1 MATGLLTPEWPAFL
15 SLVSAAFLPFWP
27 MIHMRFDDEHHPIW
41 GKIDRVLPWLP
52 GAFIGLALLFDII
65 AHLTFNTGHQRVIAR
80 IDADMSI
87 FSRLAVSLTG
97 WTSWALLLML
107 GLGLH
112 LAVTATVLDEGGD
125 IAGDSHRMH
134 DGVLILFGIF
144 WIMLLFALFPS
155 DPFPSVEGFVVPE
168 EVPFPPSLWNVMLMA
183 PTILLAGW
191 LIGFGILHL
200 ADVTCPARWPETIS
214 RPHPGTGWFV
224 AMPIVAILFGFT
236 MDDLNTMSD
245 GMAMSDLILDSTH
258 GTRTAFMLAFAI
270 TLILGSCALQAAAVS
285 AYRTRIGSD
294 RWKGLTATVSHSL
307 VWILFGGWCL
317 LAGLPGV
324 DASWGAIALLAK
336 LATPLIMIGAVG
348 MLLPLIGFDE
358 RPRAEVWG
366 WTFMLM
372 LGAPALTIWEPRSAF
387 LALMLLPALS
397 FTAIIPPLFES
408 DVRLSPKRRTSWI
421 WTILVTE
428 TLIFISL
435 FLFAV
440 DIIGFIAILPGLL
453 FSTLI
458 PGMFVHAWP
467 EHVD

>member
-1 MATGLLTPEWPAFL
+1 
-15 SLVSAAFLPFWP
+15 
-27 MIHMRFDDEHHPIW
+27 
-41 GKIDRVLPWLP
+41 
-52 GAFIGLALLFDII
+52 
-65 AHLTFNTGHQRVIAR
+65 
-80 IDADMSI
+80 
-87 FSRLAVSLTG
+87 
-97 WTSWALLLML
+97 
-107 GLGLH
+107 
-112 LAVTATVLDEGGD
+112 
-125 IAGDSHRMH
+125 
-134 DGVLILFGIF
+134 
-144 WIMLLFALFPS
+144 
-155 DPFPSVEGFVVPE
+155 
-168 EVPFPPSLWNVMLMA
+168 
-183 PTILLAGW
+183 
-191 LIGFGILHL
+191 
-200 ADVTCPARWPETIS
+200 
-214 RPHPGTGWFV
+214 
-224 AMPIVAILFGFT
+224 

-336 LATPLIMIGAVG
+336 LATPLIMVGAVG

-372 LGAPALTIWEPRSAF
+372 LGAPALTIWEPRLAF